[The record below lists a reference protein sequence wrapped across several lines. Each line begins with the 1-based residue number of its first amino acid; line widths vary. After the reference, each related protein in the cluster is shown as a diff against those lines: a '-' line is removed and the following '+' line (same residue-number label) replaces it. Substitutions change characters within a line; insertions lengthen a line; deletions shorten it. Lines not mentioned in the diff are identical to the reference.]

1 MILLV
6 LVSLLQTIVI
16 EGSFFNILVNSDATE
31 SALQNSL
38 ITWLKKES
46 KFMCLSECA
55 KRSDCLTAV
64 YHTNDFN
71 CYMYRDQLES
81 SDIITSTSSN
91 LYLKKSSE
99 SRIT

>member
-16 EGSFFNILVNSDATE
+16 EGSFFNTDATE